1 MCNFSSILRLSPML
15 LSRKK
20 QFTHH
25 AKNMIYGLVKSS
37 CPPTLTLTS
46 RHPLLQISDMNL

>member
-1 MCNFSSILRLSPML
+1 MCNFSSILRLMPLL